1 MPHPSNRSAVDLFL
15 NRLVSHSP
23 LNDEECAEILAL
35 PVSSIDIAQ
44 HADIARMGETL
55 DYACLVSDGLIGRF
69 GQREDGSRQFVSV
82 HVPGEM
88 VDLPS
93 LMLPQ
98 AMTVLHALTGSS
110 ILRVPHEA
118 LRDLSFRY
126 PAIAAA
132 FWRDC
137 VLDAGI
143 IAQWVI
149 NLGSRQARSR
159 LAHFFCELSVRYR
172 LMDQSD
178 GRTFRLPMT
187 QEQLGDALGLT
198 PVHINRTLQGLRG
211 DGLVSFERGRV
222 EVLDPF
228 LLEATAEFDSGY
240 LMPPRLPGS
249 GPASNSPGLPAP

>member
-1 MPHPSNRSAVDLFL
+1 MPHPSNRSALELFL
-15 NRLVSHSP
+15 NRLTSHSP
-23 LNDEECAEILAL
+23 LNEEERAKILAL
-35 PVSSIDIAQ
+35 PTSPFELAQ
-44 HADIARMGETL
+44 HADIARTGEML
-55 DYACLVSDGLIGRF
+55 DCVCLVAEGLIGRF
-69 GQREDGSRQFVSV
+69 GQREDGGRQFVSV

-88 VDLPS
+88 VNLSS
-93 LMLPQ
+93 LMLPPS
-98 AMTVLHALTGSS
+98 AIVLHALTGSS
-110 ILRVPHEA
+110 ILRVPHDS

-137 VLDAGI
+137 VLDTGI
-143 IAQWVI
+143 LAQWVI

-159 LAHFFCELSVRYR
+159 LAHLFCEFSVRYR

-211 DGLVSFERGRV
+211 DGMVSFERGRV
-222 EVLDPF
+222 EVLDPQ
-228 LLEATAEFDSGY
+228 LLEATAEFDPGY
-240 LMPPRLPGS
+240 LMPPEIE
-249 GPASNSPGLPAP
+249 

>member
-1 MPHPSNRSAVDLFL
+1 MPHPSNRSAIDLFL

-23 LNDEECAEILAL
+23 LSEQECAAILAL
-35 PVSSIDIAQ
+35 PTTTVEIAQ
-44 HADIARMGETL
+44 HADIARMGETV

-69 GQREDGSRQFVSV
+69 GQREDGGRQFVSV

-88 VDLPS
+88 VDLSS

-98 AMTVLHALTGSS
+98 TTTVLHALVGSS
-110 ILRVPHEA
+110 ILRVPHHS
-118 LRDLSFRY
+118 LRDLSLRY

-137 VLDAGI
+137 VVDAGI
-143 IAQWVI
+143 LAQWVI

-159 LAHFFCELSVRYR
+159 LAHLFCELSVRYR
-172 LMDQSD
+172 LMEQSD
-178 GRTFRLPMT
+178 GRSFRLPMT

-228 LLEATAEFDSGY
+228 LLEATAEFDPGY
-240 LMPPRLPGS
+240 LMPS
-249 GPASNSPGLPAP
+249 KAA